1 MTQAIHKSALD
12 QWLKN
17 HEDWHFEDGKIVM
30 QAKFEDFLTA
40 FGFLT
45 SVALLSEKQNHHPT
59 IENTFN
65 IVRLSLSTHDADG
78 KITDKDLKLAEAID
92 RL

>member
-1 MTQAIHKSALD
+1 MKTINETDLKK
-12 QWLKN
+12 WLSD
-17 HEDWHFEDGKIVM
+17 HTDWELIDGKIVM
-30 QAKFEDFLTA
+30 QAEFENFLTA

-45 SVALLSEKQNHHPT
+45 SVALLSEKHNHHPT